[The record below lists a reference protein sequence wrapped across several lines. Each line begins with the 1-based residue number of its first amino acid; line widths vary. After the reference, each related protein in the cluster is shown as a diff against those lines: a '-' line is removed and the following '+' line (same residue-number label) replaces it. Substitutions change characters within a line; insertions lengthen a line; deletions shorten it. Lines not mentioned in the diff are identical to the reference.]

1 MRFGFLLVIALTVT
15 VVPAEAAFKGCYERV
30 YDKRYLRKNRKQD
43 IVKLRLQIG
52 VGGDKDAPPE
62 FYDRIDATLRKTIR
76 YEGNLV
82 TCEPLGDELNC
93 SIEGDR
99 GGFIVTDRGKN
110 SIRITSEGFM
120 NFGDDKKPLSVQAKG
135 QNVEFRLFRISEG
148 PCP

>member
-1 MRFGFLLVIALTVT
+1 MRFGFLIAVALLAAAM
-15 VVPAEAAFKGCYERV
+15 PAEAAFKGCYERV

-82 TCEPLGDELNC
+82 SCEPLGEELSC
-93 SIEGDR
+93 VIEGER
-99 GGFIVTDRGKN
+99 GNFIVTDRGKN
-110 SIRITSEGFM
+110 SIRITNQLFM
-120 NFGDDKKPLSVQAKG
+120 NFGDEKKPLKVQAKG